1 MRFWLRYVA
10 RVLRKLFSSEEPLTP
25 DPSPR
30 SGARGDRETERQRDR
45 ESGLVVWWFARV
57 PTTAA
62 KADRLIRFPLQLT
75 AYSLQLTAAS

>member
-1 MRFWLRYVA
+1 
-10 RVLRKLFSSEEPLTP
+10 VLRKLFSSEEPLTP

-30 SGARGDRETERQRDR
+30 SGARGDREKERKRGER
-45 ESGLVVWWFARV
+45 GEVWWFARV

-75 AYSLQLTAAS
+75 AYSCILNA